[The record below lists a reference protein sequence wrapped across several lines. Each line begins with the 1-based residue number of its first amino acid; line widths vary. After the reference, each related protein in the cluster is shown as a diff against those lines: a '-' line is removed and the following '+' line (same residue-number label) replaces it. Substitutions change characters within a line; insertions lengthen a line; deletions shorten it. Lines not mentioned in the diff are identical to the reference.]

1 MFKRTFLWIQNS
13 FRTDPVLVF
22 LPQTYS
28 CCFFR
33 LIVLEFFTLTFQFS
47 CVASTVCP
55 VCIFNASFWSCVD
68 DGGYGRTYSQR
79 MNNSCSV
86 FRGSGDKL
94 WDTARHLKVPFF
106 LPSFCPFLTYFH
118 PLTPSFPR
126 CTYRLTVNKKTHHI
140 KSLCFLPSLCVSK
153 WRYWQLGERL
163 IQPNWR
169 NFYFP
174 SSSFFPSNQ
183 LNRRG
188 EMTPMIVSEWRALT
202 GNWLFLTQFLT
213 SEQNR
218 ITRTCW
224 NTQM

>member
-1 MFKRTFLWIQNS
+1 MHHFGAVLMTGGTDGHTARGWIIH
-13 FRTDPVLVF
+13 V
-22 LPQTYS
+22 
-28 CCFFR
+28 
-33 LIVLEFFTLTFQFS
+33 QF
-47 CVASTVCP
+47 
-55 VCIFNASFWSCVD
+55 
-68 DGGYGRTYSQR
+68 
-79 MNNSCSV
+79 

-94 WDTARHLKVPFF
+94 WDTARHLQVPSF

-126 CTYRLTVNKKTHHI
+126 CTYRLTVNKKTQHI

-183 LNRRG
+183 LNRCG

-202 GNWLFLTQFLT
+202 GNWLILTQFLT

-224 NTQM
+224 NTHM